1 MVLAAQEHLVNVPA
15 LAGEAQAVLRNRL
28 FVALELTLGAGGD
41 SGHGSGKLEA
51 GQFISRIILNKDG
64 SAMLPQCAILPPM
77 RPLLASLSLLFFCSS
92 LAAAAG
98 LPLEKTF
105 VGPAKFHQLMKRGYD
120 AGWGALPLGERV
132 NKFALALQGTPYVNY
147 TLELHDRIEAPSVNM
162 NGMDCWTLFE
172 TALAMGRLVAMHPPP
187 YSPQEML
194 RLIEIDRY
202 RGGRC
207 TGRFDS
213 RLHHLEQWLY
223 DNEARGLVQNVT
235 PSLGG
240 VKLHRDMQDMGAKPH
255 LYRQLRADPSM
266 VPEFIRIENEL
277 SRRGISYIPKS
288 RVPGIESKLR
298 NGDIV
303 CIVTN
308 WHGSY
313 TSHVGIASRD
323 KSGDLRFL
331 HASKNYRKVVLD
343 SRLSDYLNKFSTH
356 AGIYVVRPLDLPPT
370 QEMAAR

>member
-1 MVLAAQEHLVNVPA
+1 MRITTFSLAILFACT
-15 LAGEAQAVLRNRL
+15 LAG
-28 FVALELTLGAGGD
+28 G
-41 SGHGSGKLEA
+41 
-51 GQFISRIILNKDG
+51 
-64 SAMLPQCAILPPM
+64 
-77 RPLLASLSLLFFCSS
+77 
-92 LAAAAG
+92 AAG

-105 VGPAKFHQLMKRGYD
+105 IGQNKFQQIMNRGYS
-120 AGWGALPLGERV
+120 AGWAALPIGERV

-147 TLELHDRIEAPSVNM
+147 TLELDDRIEAPSVNM

-172 TALAMGRLVAMHPPP
+172 TALGMARLVAVHPPP
-187 YSPQEML
+187 YSPQEVL
-194 RLIEIDRY
+194 RVVELDRY

-223 DNEARGLVQNVT
+223 DNESRGLVQNVT

-240 VKLHRDMQDMGAKPH
+240 LRIHRDMQDMGSHPNS
-255 LYRQLRADPSM
+255 YRQLRADPSM

-277 SRRGISYIPKS
+277 SRRGITYIPKS
-288 RVPGIESKLR
+288 KVAAIEPRLR
-298 NGDIV
+298 NGDII

-313 TSHVGIASRD
+313 SSHVGLASRD
-323 KSGDLRFL
+323 KNGNLRFL

-343 SRLSDYLNKFSTH
+343 GRVSDYLNNFKSH
-356 AGIYVVRPLDLPPT
+356 AGIYVVRPLDLPAT